1 MHKAFANKNLFMISY
16 IICLLPTYFLGYA
29 GIVEN
34 GLALN
39 AITVPSILY
48 MLSMV
53 GIWGICIARG
63 VLIGKEWLVLIPT
76 VAFIFNP
83 TPTLTA
89 IPFVP
94 YEYHSLAITLGA
106 VCPLV
111 YASSQDESRNT
122 PIVEKT
128 AHN

>member
-1 MHKAFANKNLFMISY
+1 MISY

-39 AITVPSILY
+39 ATTIPSILY
-48 MLSMV
+48 MLSMAV
-53 GIWGICIARG
+53 IWGICFARG

-76 VAFIFNP
+76 VAFIFNL
-83 TPTLTA
+83 TPALTA

-94 YEYHSLAITLGA
+94 YEYHLLAIILGA
-106 VCPLV
+106 ACPLI
-111 YASSQDESRNT
+111 SGQDESRNSPLAET
-122 PIVEKT
+122 
-128 AHN
+128 

>member
-1 MHKAFANKNLFMISY
+1 MYKAFANKNLFMISY

-39 AITVPSILY
+39 AITISSILY
-48 MLSMV
+48 MLSMAV
-53 GIWGICIARG
+53 IWGICFARG

-76 VAFIFNP
+76 VAFIFNL
-83 TPTLTA
+83 TPALTA

-94 YEYHSLAITLGA
+94 YEYHLLAIILGVA
-106 VCPLV
+106 CPLI
-111 YASSQDESRNT
+111 SGQDESRNSPLAET
-122 PIVEKT
+122 LPIT
-128 AHN
+128 S